1 MPVITRAL
9 LRKRAEHNE
18 GMITTLEE
26 LTLHQEELEN
36 INEVLGST
44 CRKVKILYLQNNII
58 NRIENL
64 VHLKELVYLNLALN
78 NIAKIEGLQ
87 KCEFLSKLDLT
98 VNFVDVD
105 ALEESM
111 DHLASRK
118 NLIDLYMMGNPS
130 QANCSGFNSYVIAK
144 LPQLKTLDGTEIT
157 RSMQIQARQKL
168 PQLEIELRTLATEK
182 RREKAE
188 KAAERL
194 SAEGD
199 KAEQKSSGGSSSSTT
214 KGNEALDCDEEII
227 REDDIN
233 DRDQMT
239 DNTPEVRQEIYRDL
253 AQQKK
258 EKADRDKAQQ
268 PRERDYE
275 KEQLESIEATRK
287 KEAELEIN
295 EIKQKNEGGWDFRWD
310 EEIRKSDISLEVMVP
325 RHLDSSL
332 IDVDVHPMYISIV
345 IKSKLLRLR
354 LPVEVKAGESKC
366 QRSKTTGSLLIIMP
380 KVNPKET
387 GLYVRDGEQPLTTV
401 FHRNNER
408 IKKTTSVT
416 TIKQTKKMSLHDQ
429 MLADAMNSGGG
440 NTDVTTQ
447 TTQTVQKLELSS
459 TPTVPLSTTLSN
471 IARKPRVNSTPD
483 QIQPTFTLDNVE
495 PNAHGGKTGIV
506 GIQEI

>member
-1 MPVITRAL
+1 MW
-9 LRKRAEHNE
+9 
-18 GMITTLEE
+18 
-26 LTLHQEELEN
+26 
-36 INEVLGST
+36 
-44 CRKVKILYLQNNII
+44 
-58 NRIENL
+58 
-64 VHLKELVYLNLALN
+64 
-78 NIAKIEGLQ
+78 
-87 KCEFLSKLDLT
+87 
-98 VNFVDVD
+98 
-105 ALEESM
+105 
-111 DHLASRK
+111 
-118 NLIDLYMMGNPS
+118 
-130 QANCSGFNSYVIAK
+130 CS
-144 LPQLKTLDGTEIT
+144 
-157 RSMQIQARQKL
+157 
-168 PQLEIELRTLATEK
+168 
-182 RREKAE
+182 

-275 KEQLESIEATRK
+275 KEQLESIEATRT